1 MTFVKKT
8 MSRIKSFAAPH
19 KGLRNV
25 LSKFSYQLGHTNFN
39 IPAELSALKQLG
51 RDMFA
56 LLNDHAAT
64 ENSHTLRN
72 LEERAP
78 GSSQHDMEDHARLE
92 EIQAELESRLSSFS
106 GIESPDEVHE
116 YYLDFSLFHSIY
128 LEHIH
133 EEETVTEKLLQEH
146 FTDEEL
152 TNHRIAIMAKVPF
165 PTLCLWLKYI
175 VPAQAIAEIIGML
188 SGLKQKAS
196 AADFKAVMTMIQAE
210 MSNDRFENL
219 IANLN

>member
-1 MTFVKKT
+1 
-8 MSRIKSFAAPH
+8 MSRIRSFAAPH
-19 KGLRNV
+19 KGLRNAM
-25 LSKFSYQLGHTNFN
+25 SKFSLSLGYTNLN
-39 IPAELSALKQLG
+39 DPHELLALKQLG
-51 RDMFA
+51 RDMFT

-64 ENSHTLRN
+64 ENSHTLRH

-78 GSSQHDMEDHARLE
+78 GSSQHDMEDHVRLE
-92 EIQAELESRLSSFS
+92 EIQAGLESRLSSFS
-106 GIESPDEVHE
+106 GIESSDEVHA

-133 EEETVTEKLLQEH
+133 EEETVTEQLLQEH

-152 TNHRIAIMAKVPF
+152 THHRMAIMAKLPF

-175 VPAQAIAEIIGML
+175 VPGQGMTESIGML

-196 AADFKAVMTMIQAE
+196 AADFQTVMTMIQSE
-210 MSNDRFENL
+210 MSNDKFESL
-219 IANLN
+219 IARLN